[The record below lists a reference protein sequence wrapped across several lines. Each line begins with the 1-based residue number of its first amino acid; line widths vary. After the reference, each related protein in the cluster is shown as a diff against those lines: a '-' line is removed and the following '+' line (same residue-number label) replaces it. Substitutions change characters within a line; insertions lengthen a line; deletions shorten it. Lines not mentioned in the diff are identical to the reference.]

1 MYDTHKD
8 KGELSDETVLNNI
21 LKETSLTLLM
31 LDTIATQLLSV
42 LWLTW
47 DKTITCRS
55 LTNILLFKVPESP
68 AIKTTW

>member
-42 LWLTW
+42 L
-47 DKTITCRS
+47 
-55 LTNILLFKVPESP
+55 
-68 AIKTTW
+68 

>member
-8 KGELSDETVLNNI
+8 EGELSDETVLNNI

-55 LTNILLFKVPESP
+55 LTNILLFKVP
-68 AIKTTW
+68 

>member
-55 LTNILLFKVPESP
+55 LTNILLFKVP
-68 AIKTTW
+68 

>member
-8 KGELSDETVLNNI
+8 EGELSDETVLNNI

-42 LWLTW
+42 L
-47 DKTITCRS
+47 
-55 LTNILLFKVPESP
+55 
-68 AIKTTW
+68 